1 MLMNTEKTVR
11 KQAKAAL
18 EGNWSIVISQIMVTL
33 LAFLTGLFAFSLAMS
48 ASGMYGVE
56 NPSQSQ
62 RILMTVFG
70 LVLFAFVVV
79 ILPLV
84 NGVYRTVCNVA
95 NGRKCSPLDVFFYYK
110 KPKRFLKS
118 IILDVISLGLFL
130 IISGIANVF
139 NYLNAVSTQI
149 VESSPSLT
157 VVMAILLVVAWIVS
171 AVFTV
176 VCYIIFVHYT
186 FLAYGFNEN
195 LPLGVYLPRMMAFS
209 IKNFMS
215 TVKLFV
221 GFIGWAALCFFV
233 VPALYAVPYFL
244 ATSAMSAK
252 WLFELEGSKDIIC

>member
-1 MLMNTEKTVR
+1 MNTEKTVR

-84 NGVYRTVCNVA
+84 NGVYRTVCNVVR
-95 NGRKCSPLDVFFYYK
+95 GRECSPLDVFYYYK
-110 KPKRFLKS
+110 KPKRFFKS
-118 IILDVISLGLFL
+118 VILDVISVGLFF
-130 IISGIANVF
+130 IISGLLNVF
-139 NYLNAVSTQI
+139 NYLSAVSDKI
-149 VESSPSLT
+149 IDNSPSLT
-157 VVMAILLVVAWIVS
+157 AVVAVLLVLAFIVS
-171 AVFTV
+171 TAVVV

-186 FLAYGFNEN
+186 FLAYGFNEH
-195 LPLGVYLPRMMAFS
+195 LPLGVYLPRIMAFS
-209 IKNFMS
+209 IKNFIP
-215 TVKLFV
+215 TIKLFI

-233 VPALYAVPYFL
+233 VPAFYAVPYFL
-244 ATSAMSAK
+244 TASAMSAK
-252 WLFELEGSKDIIC
+252 WLFELEGSRDIIC

>member
-1 MLMNTEKTVR
+1 MNTEKTVR

-48 ASGMYGVE
+48 ATGMYDTK
-56 NPSQSQ
+56 NPSQSKK
-62 RILMTVFG
+62 ILMMIFG
-70 LVLFAFVVV
+70 LVLFAFMVV

-118 IILDVISLGLFL
+118 IILDVISIGLFL

-171 AVFTV
+171 VVFTV

-244 ATSAMSAK
+244 TTSAMSAK
-252 WLFELEGSKDIIC
+252 WLLELEGSKDIIC

>member
-48 ASGMYGVE
+48 ATGMYDTK

-62 RILMTVFG
+62 KILMMIFG
-70 LVLFAFVVV
+70 LALFAFVVV

-118 IILDVISLGLFL
+118 IILDVISIGLFL

-244 ATSAMSAK
+244 TTSAMSAK

>member
-118 IILDVISLGLFL
+118 IILDVISIGLFL
-130 IISGIANVF
+130 IISSIANVF

-157 VVMAILLVVAWIVS
+157 VVMAILLVLAFIVS
-171 AVFTV
+171 AAVVV

-186 FLAYGFNEN
+186 FLAYGFNEH

-209 IKNFMS
+209 IKNFIP
-215 TVKLFV
+215 TIKLFI

-233 VPALYAVPYFL
+233 VPAFYAVPYFL
-244 ATSAMSAK
+244 TTSAMSAK
-252 WLFELEGSKDIIC
+252 WLFELEGSRDIIC

>member
-1 MLMNTEKTVR
+1 MNTEKTVR

-118 IILDVISLGLFL
+118 IILDVISIGLFL
-130 IISGIANVF
+130 IISSIANVF

-157 VVMAILLVVAWIVS
+157 VVMAILLVLAFIVS
-171 AVFTV
+171 AAVVV

-186 FLAYGFNEN
+186 FLAYGFNEH

-209 IKNFMS
+209 IKNFIP
-215 TVKLFV
+215 TIKLFI

-233 VPALYAVPYFL
+233 VPAFYAVPYFL
-244 ATSAMSAK
+244 TTSAMSAK
-252 WLFELEGSKDIIC
+252 WLFELEGSRDIIC